1 MKNTNHLSSKMI
13 SPLGHAKAYG
23 FYKNKLQAP
32 VITEIADVLSGQAK
46 PHQWIRIT
54 VGEDIYLSQANHKG
68 VWQLQNPIPAGTS
81 ASIVSLDHKGHS
93 SAAVMVSMPIQP
105 IILPNTPEVTEQGQW
120 LKGTADPY
128 HLISIRHGEEIY
140 VTSSDANGFWQ
151 IENPI
156 YLGGSLTIVAINQQ
170 GQSSLEIAIAQLPAL
185 PPQSPNILTRDEW
198 ITGYA
203 DPESVVV
210 MRHSDVEIRITPD
223 EMGFWQV
230 LNPIYGVGGSVL
242 FYAENE
248 YGLTSHEI
256 GFAVLPMVPSVP
268 NIVENGEYLVGT
280 AEPDSTVVME
290 HQGIETRIEVNEQG
304 EWTVLNPIYITGGF
318 LSIHAENEYG
328 LVSPKFAIAVLAPP
342 APLVFEAEN
351 TDSILLETASV
362 ANLLQV
368 ESSLA
373 INDTEFPIQ
382 INDLLA
388 LENESALIPT
398 VLFGSNESV
407 THSVTPDVY
416 LYADPVKIEVFA
428 DSMWMI

>member
-13 SPLGHAKAYG
+13 SPPGHAKAYG

-32 VITEIADVLSGQAK
+32 VINEIADVLSGQAK

-81 ASIVSLDHKGHS
+81 ASIVALDHKGHT

-128 HLISIRHGEEIY
+128 HLISIRHGESIY

-170 GQSSLEIAIAQLPAL
+170 GQSSLEIAIAQLPVL
-185 PPQSPNILTRDEW
+185 PPQAPDILTHDEW

-210 MRHSDVEIRITPD
+210 MRHSDVVIRITPD

-248 YGLTSHEI
+248 YGLTSHEV

-280 AEPDSTVVME
+280 ADPDSTVVME
-290 HQGIETRIEVNEQG
+290 HQGIETRIEVNE
-304 EWTVLNPIYITGGF
+304 
-318 LSIHAENEYG
+318 
-328 LVSPKFAIAVLAPP
+328 
-342 APLVFEAEN
+342 
-351 TDSILLETASV
+351 
-362 ANLLQV
+362 
-368 ESSLA
+368 
-373 INDTEFPIQ
+373 
-382 INDLLA
+382 
-388 LENESALIPT
+388 
-398 VLFGSNESV
+398 
-407 THSVTPDVY
+407 
-416 LYADPVKIEVFA
+416 
-428 DSMWMI
+428 